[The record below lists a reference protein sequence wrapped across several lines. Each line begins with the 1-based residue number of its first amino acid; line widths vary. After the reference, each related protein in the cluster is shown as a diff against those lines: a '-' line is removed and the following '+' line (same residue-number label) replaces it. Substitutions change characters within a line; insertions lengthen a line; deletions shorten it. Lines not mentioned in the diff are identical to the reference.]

1 MSDVAAPLSASDQR
15 TMLDAA
21 RVWWLFLIT
30 GTAWLLFSIIVFR
43 FDYTTVSAIAIVFGI
58 LMLGFALME
67 VVSLLTTDGWRRLL
81 HAVLALAFVVIA
93 IVSFIHPGNTF
104 KALAAVMSFYFI
116 LKGTFDLIIA
126 FATRPENDLW
136 WLGLI
141 AGIVEIVLGFWAA
154 GDFGH
159 KVILLVVWVGV
170 AALIRGISE
179 IIFAFTLK
187 LAALGVLIAG
197 LVVGAWLYHVD
208 HWVLGIMVAMA
219 GLPVA
224 LITWIAMKE
233 RV

>member
-1 MSDVAAPLSASDQR
+1 MAEVAGTYPAEQEEQGDPL
-15 TMLDAA
+15 
-21 RVWWLFLIT
+21 WWVLLVT
-30 GTAWLLFSIIVFR
+30 GSLWSIFGLVVFR

-58 LMLGFALME
+58 LMLGFSLME
-67 VVSLLTTDGWRRLL
+67 LVSVMVTHGWSRLL
-81 HAVLALAFVVIA
+81 HAVLALAFLVIG
-93 IVSFIHPGNTF
+93 IVSFIHPGDTF

-116 LKGTFDLIIA
+116 IKGTFDLIIA

-187 LAALGVLIAG
+187 SMR
-197 LVVGAWLYHVD
+197 GAV
-208 HWVLGIMVAMA
+208 
-219 GLPVA
+219 
-224 LITWIAMKE
+224 
-233 RV
+233 

>member
-1 MSDVAAPLSASDQR
+1 MSDVAAPLPASEQR

-30 GTAWLLFSIIVFR
+30 GTAWLLFSIVVFR

-58 LMLGFALME
+58 LMIGFSLME
-67 VVSLLTTDGWRRLL
+67 VVSLMTTDGWRRLL
-81 HAVLALAFVVIA
+81 HAVLALAFLVIG
-93 IVSFIHPGNTF
+93 IVSFVHPGDTF

-116 LKGTFDLIIA
+116 IKGTFDLIVA

-141 AGIVEIVLGFWAA
+141 SGVVMIVLGFWAA

-159 KVILLVVWVGV
+159 KVILLVVWVGL
-170 AALIRGISE
+170 AALMRGISE

-187 LAALGVLIAG
+187 HME
-197 LVVGAWLYHVD
+197 GAV
-208 HWVLGIMVAMA
+208 
-219 GLPVA
+219 
-224 LITWIAMKE
+224 
-233 RV
+233 

>member
-1 MSDVAAPLSASDQR
+1 MSDVASPLSPSEER

-67 VVSLLTTDGWRRLL
+67 VVSLMTTSGWRRLL
-81 HAVLALAFVVIA
+81 HAVLGLAFLVIA
-93 IVSFIHPGNTF
+93 ILSFIHPGNTF
-104 KALAAVMSFYFI
+104 KALAAVMSFYFV
-116 LKGTFDLIIA
+116 LKGTFDLIVA

-141 AGIVEIVLGFWAA
+141 SGVIMIALGFWAA

-159 KVILLVVWVGV
+159 KVILLVVWVGL
-170 AALIRGISE
+170 AALMRGISE

-187 LAALGVLIAG
+187 HMRGAA
-197 LVVGAWLYHVD
+197 
-208 HWVLGIMVAMA
+208 
-219 GLPVA
+219 
-224 LITWIAMKE
+224 
-233 RV
+233 

>member
-67 VVSLLTTDGWRRLL
+67 VVSLLTTHGWRRLL

-116 LKGTFDLIIA
+116 IKGAFTMIFA
-126 FATRPENDLW
+126 FATRKETELW
-136 WLGLI
+136 WLALLIGL
-141 AGIVEIVLGFWAA
+141 AELLLGFWAA

-159 KVILLVVWVGV
+159 RQILLIVWVG
-170 AALIRGISE
+170 ALALARGISS
-179 IIFAFTLK
+179 IIFAFRVRDLRE
-187 LAALGVLIAG
+187 AA
-197 LVVGAWLYHVD
+197 
-208 HWVLGIMVAMA
+208 
-219 GLPVA
+219 
-224 LITWIAMKE
+224 
-233 RV
+233 

>member
-30 GTAWLLFSIIVFR
+30 GTAWLLFSVIVFR

-58 LMLGFALME
+58 LMLGFSLME
-67 VVSLLTTDGWRRLL
+67 LVSVMVTHGWSRLL
-81 HAVLALAFVVIA
+81 HAVLALAFLVIG
-93 IVSFIHPGNTF
+93 IVSFIHPGDTF

-116 LKGTFDLIIA
+116 IKGTFDLIIA

-141 AGIVEIVLGFWAA
+141 AGVIEIVIGFWAA

-159 KVILLVVWVGV
+159 KVILLVVWVGL
-170 AALIRGISE
+170 AALMRGISE

-187 LAALGVLIAG
+187 HMR
-197 LVVGAWLYHVD
+197 GAV
-208 HWVLGIMVAMA
+208 
-219 GLPVA
+219 
-224 LITWIAMKE
+224 
-233 RV
+233 

>member
-1 MSDVAAPLSASDQR
+1 
-15 TMLDAA
+15 MLDAG

-58 LMLGFALME
+58 LMLGFSLME
-67 VVSLLTTDGWRRLL
+67 LVSVMVTHGWSRLL
-81 HAVLALAFVVIA
+81 HAVLALAFLVIG
-93 IVSFIHPGNTF
+93 IVSFIHPGDTF

-116 LKGTFDLIIA
+116 IKGTFDLILA
-126 FATRPENDLW
+126 FATRPVNDLW

-141 AGIVEIVLGFWAA
+141 AGIVEIILGFWAA

-187 LAALGVLIAG
+187 SMR
-197 LVVGAWLYHVD
+197 GAV
-208 HWVLGIMVAMA
+208 
-219 GLPVA
+219 
-224 LITWIAMKE
+224 
-233 RV
+233 